1 MLTITLKWAKNLLLK
16 HYLALHCRERPSL
29 GLLEAKNEE
38 KHQKIFYSLTRSKTN
53 FPIFEFYFWR
63 LFFEVIAMYL
73 QILRKYC
80 SFLRLH
86 RYMHC
91 FFGNE
96 NFAARVAKFDD
107 ILIIGLIKIYPAV

>member
-1 MLTITLKWAKNLLLK
+1 MGKKFAFKTLFS
-16 HYLALHCRERPSL
+16 LALQGKAFFRFIRSYS
-29 GLLEAKNEE
+29 KNEE

-86 RYMHC
+86 RYMQW

-107 ILIIGLIKIYPAV
+107 ILTIGLIKIYPAV